1 MREEA
6 VLFGETGSLVGILTG
21 PRAAARDLNLPAIV
35 ILNAGIVHRVGPNRL
50 SVKLAR
56 TLAAMGF
63 VVLRFDFSG
72 IGDSEARADHLPFRM
87 SALREVQEAMD
98 YLAANESNKRFILM
112 GLCSGAKISF
122 RTTCCDPRVVG
133 AVLINC
139 TGHLHDERDVELN
152 ALIRNRALTRHYWRI
167 AFSSS
172 FSAKNWIKALTG
184 KVDYRRVMGLV
195 ASFRPGTILGRKRRV
210 SIRANEVASDLH
222 RLSERSAHL
231 LHIYSEG
238 DEGLDYL
245 YVMLGEEMKK
255 WVDSGRLALEF
266 IPGTD
271 HAFTLQRDQEH
282 LLNVIQNWVQR
293 WYLVETGPGPTRFA

>member
-6 VLFGETGSLVGILTG
+6 VLFGETGSLVGILTR
-21 PRAAARDLNLPAIV
+21 PAARDMNIPAIV
-35 ILNAGIVHRVGPNRL
+35 LLNAGIVHRVGPNRL

-72 IGDSEARADHLPFRM
+72 IGDSEARADHLPFRI
-87 SALREVQEAMD
+87 SALREAQEAMD
-98 YLAANESNKRFILM
+98 YLAANESNKQFILM

-122 RTTCCDPRVVG
+122 RTTCSDARVVG

-139 TGHLHDERDVELN
+139 MGHLHDERDVELS
-152 ALIRNRALTRHYWRI
+152 ASIRNRALKRHYWRI

-172 FSAKNWIKALTG
+172 FSFKNWMKALTG
-184 KVDYRRVMGLV
+184 KVDYRRVIGLV
-195 ASFRPGTILGRKRRV
+195 ASLRPGTLLGRNRRV
-210 SIRANEVASDLH
+210 SIGANQVALDLN
-222 RLSERSAHL
+222 RLSERGAHL
-231 LHIYSEG
+231 FHIYSEG

-245 YVMLGEEMKK
+245 HVMLGDEIKK
-255 WVDSGRLALEF
+255 WVESGRLALEF

-271 HAFTLQRDQEH
+271 HVFTLQRDQEH
-282 LLNVIQNWVQR
+282 LLSVVQNWVQK
-293 WYLVETGPGPTRFA
+293 WYLTETGPR